1 MIYSA
6 RIECQDDRW
15 GSREGN
21 PVQRVAPLLDDHQ
34 SIWDKMARPMKLAS
48 RSTILRALG
57 TRALGAAVGC
67 LLGIAVAGGQA
78 RPASQPA
85 PAGKPQMA
93 EDVFKNVQVLRGIPV
108 DEFMSTMG
116 FFAAALSLN
125 CTDCH
130 VKAANDDWARYAD
143 DTALKQTARKMVL
156 MVRAINQANFAG
168 KPAVTCY
175 SCHRSSNR
183 SKVVPSLAEQYGSPP
198 EDPNEVES
206 HGEAL
211 TRDAPSVDQILDK
224 YIQAVGGAQRLA
236 TLTSFVAKGTYS
248 GYDTSDDKVPV
259 EVYAKAPDQRTTIV
273 HAPVGGGV
281 TKDGTTAF
289 DGHAGWINAANT
301 LVPMLT
307 LTGGNLD
314 GARVDAALSF
324 PGGAKQALTDWRD
337 GRDVEV
343 VQGTGGKST
352 VKLYFDKQSG
362 LLVRQVRY
370 AQTIVGLNPTQVDY
384 SDYRDVAGLK
394 LPFHWV
400 VTWTDG
406 QSTFDMNQVQPNV
419 AIDAAKFAKPA
430 P

>member
-1 MIYSA
+1 M
-6 RIECQDDRW
+6 
-15 GSREGN
+15 
-21 PVQRVAPLLDDHQ
+21 
-34 SIWDKMARPMKLAS
+34 
-48 RSTILRALG
+48 
-57 TRALGAAVGC
+57 
-67 LLGIAVAGGQA
+67 
-78 RPASQPA
+78 
-85 PAGKPQMA
+85 
-93 EDVFKNVQVLRGIPV
+93 
-108 DEFMSTMG
+108 
-116 FFAAALSLN
+116 
-125 CTDCH
+125 
-130 VKAANDDWARYAD
+130 
-143 DTALKQTARKMVL
+143 
-156 MVRAINQANFAG
+156 
-168 KPAVTCY
+168 
-175 SCHRSSNR
+175 
-183 SKVVPSLAEQYGSPP
+183 
-198 EDPNEVES
+198 ES

-259 EVYAKAPDQRTTIV
+259 EVYAKAPNQRTTIL
-273 HAPVGGGV
+273 HAPVGDGL
-281 TKDGTTAF
+281 TKDGTTTF

-324 PGGAKQALTDWRD
+324 PGGIKQALTDWRD
-337 GRDVEV
+337 GFPELNIDDRDVEV
-343 VQGTGGKST
+343 IQGTSGKST

-384 SDYRDVAGLK
+384 SDYRDVAGVK

>member
-1 MIYSA
+1 
-6 RIECQDDRW
+6 
-15 GSREGN
+15 
-21 PVQRVAPLLDDHQ
+21 
-34 SIWDKMARPMKLAS
+34 MKLES
-48 RSTILRALG
+48 RPTTVRALG
-57 TRALGAAVGC
+57 TAVAC
-67 LLGIAVAGGQA
+67 LLGVAVAGGQA
-78 RPASQPA
+78 RPGGQPT
-85 PAGKPQMA
+85 GTEKPPMA
-93 EDVFKNVQVLRGIPV
+93 EEVFKNVQVLKGIPV
-108 DEFMSTMG
+108 DEFMGTMG
-116 FFAAALSLN
+116 FFSAALSLN

-130 VKAANDDWARYAD
+130 AKAANDDWARYAD
-143 DTALKQTARKMVL
+143 DTPLKQTARKMIL
-156 MVRAINQANFAG
+156 MVRTINQANFGG
-168 KPAVTCY
+168 KPEVTCY

-183 SKVVPSLAEQYGSPP
+183 PKVIPSLTEQYGSPP
-198 EDPNEVES
+198 DDPNEVES
-206 HGEAL
+206 RGEPL

-236 TLTSFVAKGTYS
+236 KLTSFIAMGTHS

-259 EVYAKAPDQRTTIV
+259 EVYAKAPDQRTTIL
-273 HAPVGGGV
+273 HAPVGDGV
-281 TKDGTTAF
+281 TKDGTTTF

-324 PGGAKQALTDWRD
+324 PGGIKQALSDWSDGFPETNID

-343 VQGTGGKST
+343 VQGTSGKST

-370 AQTIVGLNPTQVDY
+370 AQTIVGFNPTQMDY
-384 SDYRDVAGLK
+384 SDYREVDGVK
-394 LPFHWV
+394 LPFYWI

-406 QSTFDMNQVQPNV
+406 QSTFEINQVQPNV
-419 AIDAAKFAKPA
+419 RIDAAKFAKPA